1 MNIDTVTLQC
11 FIAVAETCSFTKAG
25 ERVGR
30 TQSAISQQI
39 IKLES
44 MLNKT
49 LIMRG
54 KILTLTADGDVFL
67 GYARQIFALHREAID
82 RFREPELEG
91 EVKFGLPE
99 NFASIY
105 LSEILA
111 DFSRI
116 HPRILLNIEC
126 DLTCNLFEKFKKQSF
141 DIVLVKMNR
150 PEDFPNGVDVWSEP
164 LKWVGDPNLISSKK
178 PILLVLSPQPCV
190 YRKAAINALEEIG
203 RSWRLVFSS
212 TSYTS
217 MLAAVKAGMGI
228 TVMPSTMIPTELQ
241 ELEVKNIANLPD
253 THVSLLKQTADNIII
268 NALEGFVLKK
278 IKAPNLKL
286 DQNIIKV
293 LTY

>member
-11 FIAVAETCSFTKAG
+11 FIAVAETGSFTKAAG
-25 ERVGR
+25 RVGR

-39 IKLES
+39 IKLEN
-44 MLNKT
+44 MLDKS

-54 KILTLTADGDVFL
+54 RVLTLTVDGDIFL

-82 RFREPELEG
+82 RFRQPELEG
-91 EVKFGLPE
+91 EIRFGLPE
-99 NFASIY
+99 NFASTY
-105 LSEILA
+105 LYEVLA

-126 DLTCNLFEKFKKQSF
+126 DLTINLFEKFKKKSF

-164 LKWVGDPNLISSKK
+164 LKWVGDSSLIAANK
-178 PILLVLSPQPCV
+178 PIPLVLSPHPCV
-190 YRKAAINALEEIG
+190 YRRAAINALEENG

-212 TSYTS
+212 TSYMSTI
-217 MLAAVKAGMGI
+217 AAVKAGMGI
-228 TVMPSTMIPTELQ
+228 TVIPSTMIPD
-241 ELEVKNIANLPD
+241 ELEEIQTKVVPKLPD
-253 THVSLLKQTADNIII
+253 THVSLLKQKPDNIVI

-278 IKAPNLKL
+278 LRHLHPNNV
-286 DQNIIKV
+286 QS
-293 LTY
+293 